1 MVGLLNLVAG
11 GTRGQRFEVTR
22 LFCRGMMDGQSG
34 LFNGNAMKYAA
45 YESIRRIMMGP
56 FFLELLGNSTSGLS
70 LIHI

>member
-11 GTRGQRFEVTR
+11 GTHGQRFEVTQ

-45 YESIRRIMMGP
+45 NESIRRIMMGP
-56 FFLELLGNSTSGLS
+56 FFWNC
-70 LIHI
+70 